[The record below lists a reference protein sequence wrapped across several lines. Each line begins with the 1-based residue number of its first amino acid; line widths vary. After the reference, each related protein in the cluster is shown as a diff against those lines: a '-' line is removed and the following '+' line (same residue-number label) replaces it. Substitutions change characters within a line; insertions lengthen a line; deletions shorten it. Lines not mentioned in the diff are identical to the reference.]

1 MNIHIEFLAQLGQL
15 AGGKHRTI
23 AFDGPC
29 TAQDALRQ
37 TIAEDSEEFR
47 ALILDQEGQLQ
58 RSMLM
63 FVRNSQCDWQTPVD
77 LEPGD
82 TIVLSPPIAGG

>member
-37 TIAEDSEEFR
+37 TIAEDPEEFR
-47 ALILDQEGQLQ
+47 SLILDQEGQLR
-58 RSMLM
+58 RSLLM
-63 FVRNSQCDWQTPVD
+63 FVRNAQCDWDQPIE
-77 LEPGD
+77 LEPDD

>member
-23 AFDGPC
+23 GFESPC
-29 TAQDALRQ
+29 TAQDVVRRV
-37 TIAEDSEEFR
+37 IADDSDEFR
-47 ALILDQEGQLQ
+47 SLVLDENGDLR
-58 RSMLM
+58 RSLLM
-63 FVRNSQCDWQTPVD
+63 FVHEEQVDWQTPVE
-77 LEPGD
+77 LRAED

>member
-37 TIAEDSEEFR
+37 TIAEDTEEFR
-47 ALILDQEGQLQ
+47 ALLRHRARRIHTNFHDN
-58 RSMLM
+58 R
-63 FVRNSQCDWQTPVD
+63 
-77 LEPGD
+77 
-82 TIVLSPPIAGG
+82 PP

>member
-15 AGGKHRTI
+15 AGGK
-23 AFDGPC
+23 
-29 TAQDALRQ
+29 QQ

>member
-15 AGGKHRTI
+15 AGDRRRTI

-29 TAQDALRQ
+29 TAQDAVRQ
-37 TIAEDSEEFR
+37 VIAEDSDEFR
-47 ALILDQEGQLQ
+47 GLVLDAEGDLH
-58 RSMLM
+58 RSILM
-63 FVRNSQCDWQTPVD
+63 FVRDTQSDWRTPIELHPD
-77 LEPGD
+77 D